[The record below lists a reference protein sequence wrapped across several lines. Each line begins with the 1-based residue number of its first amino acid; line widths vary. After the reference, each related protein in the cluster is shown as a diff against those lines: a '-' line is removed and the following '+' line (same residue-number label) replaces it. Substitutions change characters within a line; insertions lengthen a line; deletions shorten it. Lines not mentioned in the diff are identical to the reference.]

1 MFQEFLQRVER
12 RLAKYVHTLA
22 LEMVQLVVLHRI
34 LRSNENI
41 NVRLVGRMSCQRSIK
56 SRFPCK
62 NGMGGWVG
70 GGVGGGGGGNTYK
83 AGCL

>member
-1 MFQEFLQRVER
+1 MFQKFLQRVER
-12 RLAKYVHTLA
+12 RLAKYVHTLV

-41 NVRLVGRMSCQRSIK
+41 NVRLVRRMSCQRSIK
-56 SRFPCK
+56 SRFSCK
-62 NGMGGWVG
+62 NGMGGWAG
-70 GGVGGGGGGNTYK
+70 GGCACGGGNTYR

>member
-1 MFQEFLQRVER
+1 MFQKFLQRVER
-12 RLAKYVHTLA
+12 RLAKYVHTLV

-41 NVRLVGRMSCQRSIK
+41 NVRLVRRMSCQRSIK
-56 SRFPCK
+56 SRFSCK
-62 NGMGGWVG
+62 NGMGGWAG
-70 GGVGGGGGGNTYK
+70 GGCGCGGGNTYR